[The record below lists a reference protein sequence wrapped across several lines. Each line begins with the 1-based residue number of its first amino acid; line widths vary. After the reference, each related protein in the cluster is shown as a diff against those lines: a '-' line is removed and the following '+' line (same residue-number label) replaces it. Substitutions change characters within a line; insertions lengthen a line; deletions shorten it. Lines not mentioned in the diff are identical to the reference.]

1 MFYFY
6 TCVYCLVF
14 HLPKPLLLSQEHLK
28 GNSTYAQVVLKQFTL
43 GTSPIAGAKII
54 GDSFLLS
61 LPPQIPQGVY
71 RLQYAFAQNEQ
82 YLDIIINGKDKNIA
96 FTLQADEPNSIHQF
110 TQSEE
115 NQKPPALSVAIHF
128 VFSK

>member
-61 LPPQIPQGVY
+61 LPPPKFHKAYIVY
-71 RLQYAFAQNEQ
+71 SMLLLKTN
-82 YLDIIINGKDKNIA
+82 N
-96 FTLQADEPNSIHQF
+96 T
-110 TQSEE
+110 
-115 NQKPPALSVAIHF
+115 
-128 VFSK
+128 